1 MPYRSATQAQGPLGR
16 QTLNAGFRCR
26 GRPGLHT
33 RSRAPHQAQLHQ
45 PPRDPQWRQGQE
57 WGDARRERTGSQCR
71 AVSVPEHGSCSPPTN
86 RAARDDCAARPGSR
100 LRSLREPVSDVVV
113 VLVSPKDDNRIDV
126 VFLSVQVRDIDG
138 ASLHELAQQC
148 VLVHVQEKPA
158 LERTA

>member
-1 MPYRSATQAQGPLGR
+1 MPSRSALQALGPPGR
-16 QTLNAGFRCR
+16 QRLTARHRCR
-26 GRPGLHT
+26 GRPCLRT
-33 RSRAPHQAQLHQ
+33 RSRAPHQAPLHQ

-57 WGDARRERTGSQCR
+57 WGDARRGRTGSQYR
-71 AVSVPEHGSCSPPTN
+71 AVSAPAHGSCSPPTN
-86 RAARDDCAARPGSR
+86 RAARDDCAVLSGSR